1 MAQLA
6 RFDVNALERDVLRRL
21 LLNPSTRIMTLRW
34 IEEGRLKPQ
43 VLGLDFLKALAFH
56 PDWEA
61 DPWIGALRR
70 EGPPWARAL
79 SFDEGLSEQVLGWL
93 GDVRRFAPAD
103 LGFAWLLKLAA
114 RGEPRYHK
122 FAVETMIKG
131 FTPADFAP
139 REPAEDTQATVAAA
153 ETVVD
158 LGGASYLFTGKLATM
173 QRKEAEDKVRRAGG
187 AVASGVG
194 AKLHYLVIGDEGSPL
209 YGHGKKGAKQLKAE
223 ELNAAGANIRII
235 SETAF
240 LKMLSGR
247 AQQAAQ
253 GDSLAGAER
262 LWEMANAPGP
272 ADAPLGRFAIQ
283 YIRRHHPDIAL
294 AETDRPVDPGAE
306 IPAEFL
312 SFERIKPWFAETR
325 KPLRDLALELAR
337 WEFARWSPP
346 ADELV
351 LLAESPHADVRQFV
365 AQALLADNE
374 PEHHRYRI
382 DPESL
387 TPAAVLRFC
396 ESADESTRDLGLRLI
411 DRSAKF
417 RQPEELFRLTES
429 PDRRVRASVIRTLWS
444 LYRDRG
450 ITEGWKPYVP
460 PATTVGAAAKKAAAQ
475 PNGRGPGPPPRPE
488 TLPARPRDLWTFL
501 RRTLFEIPPAR
512 PEKRPAEE
520 ANGAAQ
526 RIKPLAARRAKLALV
541 ETMRDLA
548 LEDADFAR
556 GVLPML
562 DEFMVSRG
570 ASERA
575 ACLVAVTRIRHTH
588 AGLRLERGGGA
599 S

>member
-1 MAQLA
+1 MA
-6 RFDVNALERDVLRRL
+6 D
-21 LLNPSTRIMTLRW
+21 
-34 IEEGRLKPQ
+34 
-43 VLGLDFLKALAFH
+43 
-56 PDWEA
+56 
-61 DPWIGALRR
+61 
-70 EGPPWARAL
+70 
-79 SFDEGLSEQVLGWL
+79 
-93 GDVRRFAPAD
+93 
-103 LGFAWLLKLAA
+103 
-114 RGEPRYHK
+114 
-122 FAVETMIKG
+122 
-131 FTPADFAP
+131 
-139 REPAEDTQATVAAA
+139 
-153 ETVVD
+153 
-158 LGGASYLFTGKLATM
+158 
-173 QRKEAEDKVRRAGG
+173 
-187 AVASGVG
+187 
-194 AKLHYLVIGDEGSPL
+194 
-209 YGHGKKGAKQLKAE
+209 
-223 ELNAAGANIRII
+223 
-235 SETAF
+235 
-240 LKMLSGR
+240 
-247 AQQAAQ
+247 
-253 GDSLAGAER
+253 
-262 LWEMANAPGP
+262 APGP
-272 ADAPLGRFAIQ
+272 ADAPIGRFAIQ

-306 IPAEFL
+306 ISAEFL
-312 SFERIKPWFAETR
+312 RFERLKPWFAETR

-365 AQALLADNE
+365 AQALLADDE
-374 PEHHRYRI
+374 PEHRRYRI

-411 DRSAKF
+411 DRSARF

-475 PNGRGPGPPPRPE
+475 PDGRGPGPPPRPE
-488 TLPARPRDLWTFL
+488 TLPARPRDLWIFL

-512 PEKRPAEE
+512 PEKRPAE
-520 ANGAAQ
+520 ADGAAQ

-588 AGLRLERGGGA
+588 AVLRLERGGGA